1 MKKISESGTNL
12 PSSQIRS
19 INIVKMVIL
28 PKAICRL
35 NAIPIEFWIKCTI
48 NIEKAIYVSWGN
60 TKKTRKVKTI
70 ISYKRTVGGITIPIS
85 KLYYRIIAI
94 K

>member
-35 NAIPIEFWIKCTI
+35 NAIPIEF
-48 NIEKAIYVSWGN
+48 
-60 TKKTRKVKTI
+60 
-70 ISYKRTVGGITIPIS
+70 
-85 KLYYRIIAI
+85 
-94 K
+94 